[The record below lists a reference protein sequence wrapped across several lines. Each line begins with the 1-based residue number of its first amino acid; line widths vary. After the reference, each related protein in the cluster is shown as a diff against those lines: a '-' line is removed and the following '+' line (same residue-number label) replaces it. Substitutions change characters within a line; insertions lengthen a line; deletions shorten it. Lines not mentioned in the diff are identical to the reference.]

1 MKKLKKI
8 ILPILLFII
17 YAIYA
22 IIAFVVKDNKEQLIV
37 ITLIFAVI
45 APMLLTF
52 TLAKKK

>member
-8 ILPILLFII
+8 ILPILLFVI
-17 YAIYA
+17 YAIYG

>member
-37 ITLIFAVI
+37 ITLVFAVVT
-45 APMLLTF
+45 PMLLTF